1 MSGNKSNIKNLG
13 SSFEK
18 LKLYA
23 QLKNAVANDNSM
35 IAFTIKLAM
44 NDKKASCDQLFDY
57 IKEQGLDN
65 KELMSGV
72 IGVELFNKI
81 LNLK

>member
-23 QLKNAVANDNSM
+23 QLKDAVKDNTTL
-35 IAFTIKLAM
+35 IAIGIRLAL
-44 NDKKASCDQLFDY
+44 NDKKATCDQLFDY
-57 IKEQGLDN
+57 IKEQGNDN
-65 KELMSGV
+65 IPLMQSV
-72 IGVELFNKI
+72 IGVELCNKI